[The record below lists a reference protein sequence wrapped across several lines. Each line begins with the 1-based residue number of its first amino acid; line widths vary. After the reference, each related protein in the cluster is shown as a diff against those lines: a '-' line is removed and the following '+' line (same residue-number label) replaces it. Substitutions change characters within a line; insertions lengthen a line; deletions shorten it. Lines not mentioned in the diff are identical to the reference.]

1 MQYLI
6 KLFLCLSIFV
16 NANFIHSNEIFENNK
31 LSVVL
36 ILGDNGYGTGV
47 ILSDDG
53 YVLTNEHVVDNNPN
67 LRAALNYDYDLNDY
81 DEFIHT
87 VEIIKINKQNDLALL
102 KINNPKTLLR
112 PIKISRQSPLV
123 GDQVYAIGH
132 PDFSVWSYTTGY
144 ISQIRDDFEWSYSD
158 NFERLAD
165 VYETQTPIAEG
176 SSGGPLLNKYGNLIG
191 INTFGD
197 EELSFQNFS
206 LTVNEIINFLNK

>member
-6 KLFLCLSIFV
+6 KLFLCLSIFI
-16 NANFIHSNEIFENNK
+16 NANYIYSNEIFENNK

-81 DEFIHT
+81 DEFINT

-206 LTVNEIINFLNK
+206 LTVNEIIYFLNK

>member
-6 KLFLCLSIFV
+6 KLFLCLSIFINV
-16 NANFIHSNEIFENNK
+16 NYIHSNEIFENNK

-53 YVLTNEHVVDNNPN
+53 YVLTNEHVVDDNPN

-206 LTVNEIINFLNK
+206 LTVNEIIYFLNK

>member
-1 MQYLI
+1 MQSLI
-6 KLFLCLSIFV
+6 KLFLCLSIFI
-16 NANFIHSNEIFENNK
+16 NANYIHSNEIFENNK

-53 YVLTNEHVVDNNPN
+53 YVLTNEHVVDNNQN

-206 LTVNEIINFLNK
+206 LTVNEIINFLK

>member
-6 KLFLCLSIFV
+6 KLFLCLSIFI

-144 ISQIRDDFEWSYSD
+144 ICLLYTSPSPRDD
-158 NFERLAD
+158 R
-165 VYETQTPIAEG
+165 
-176 SSGGPLLNKYGNLIG
+176 
-191 INTFGD
+191 
-197 EELSFQNFS
+197 
-206 LTVNEIINFLNK
+206 